1 MMQDLETAR
10 DALAQIDGVASC
22 AIGLEANI
30 GPADYPMIRI
40 VPVRITPG
48 KGYSAR
54 TCECNLY
61 FGVPIPNSA
70 GMQDV
75 YDALFAF
82 ESDILAVLKTLRGR
96 YVETVTDEDR
106 LDTYKLM
113 AIRCEI
119 SDLSHIRLLAAAAVT
134 GGAGVFVGSAA

>member
-40 VPVRITPG
+40 VPVRVTPG

-54 TCECNLY
+54 TCECNIY
-61 FGVPIPNSA
+61 FGAPIANSE
-70 GMQDV
+70 GMLSV
-75 YDALFAF
+75 YESLFAL
-82 ESDILAVLKTLRGR
+82 EAEILAVLKTLHGR

-106 LDTYKLM
+106 LDTYNLM

-119 SDLSHIRLLAAAAVT
+119 SDLSHVRLADADTAAV
-134 GGAGVFVGSAA
+134 GFAVESA